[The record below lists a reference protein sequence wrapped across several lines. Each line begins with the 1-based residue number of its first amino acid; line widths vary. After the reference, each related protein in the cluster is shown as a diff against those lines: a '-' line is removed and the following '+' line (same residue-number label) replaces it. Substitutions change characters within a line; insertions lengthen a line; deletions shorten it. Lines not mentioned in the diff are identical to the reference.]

1 MIRGQNYRGK
11 ERAKTS
17 LKSLEASQRSTLTT
31 STRLASAG
39 SSSLATTSWYDI
51 TKNMDSLQRSTRIS
65 FPLILEIWA
74 LLFSLA
80 RRGL

>member
-1 MIRGQNYRGK
+1 MTRGQNYRGK

-51 TKNMDSLQRSTRIS
+51 TNKEHRLNAKIYAD
-65 FPLILEIWA
+65 ILPVNLGDLGTA
-74 LLFSLA
+74 L
-80 RRGL
+80 